1 MCQSSRWLLSVVV
14 VVAFPAAE
22 GRADEPV
29 AAAEWHVAPDGDD
42 ANPGTKDRPFATLER
57 ARTAAR
63 EQERSGDD
71 YATIRLAPG
80 IHRRTKPFL
89 LDSRDSR
96 LVLSGP
102 ADRSARIHAG
112 RPIDRTMMRPV
123 GEGPMFERLDP
134 AARGHVVAVD
144 LGPLGMKDVARP
156 ADFYQDGGGLPEVY
170 SGDEPMPL
178 ARWPNDGPAT
188 MERVLDKGKW
198 DGPAAGRRGGSFVA
212 REDRLARW
220 NVAEGVWLEG
230 YWRVPWDPA
239 TIRAAAIDAA
249 ARRIDLAAAING
261 GIGSKYAPKGE
272 LGDGKEPWW
281 AVNLVEE
288 IDREG
293 EWCVHHSTK
302 TLYVWPP
309 ASGAD
314 LFIARMDEPV
324 VRIENATL
332 VALQNLVIEG
342 GLGDGVAIEGGRKA
356 VVAGCTLRNLG
367 GNGVVVRGGRDHAV
381 KSCDVFALGDAG
393 IRLAGGNRAKLE
405 PCGHAAT
412 NNDVHHVGRRRK
424 TYAAAIQVG
433 EFRREDM
440 PAVGCRV
447 AHNLLH
453 DLPHA
458 AVLYTGNDNVLEL
471 NEVCRVAL
479 TSADVG
485 AFYTSFD
492 WTSRGNVIRHNFVHD
507 CPRANAFYLDDG
519 DSGDTV
525 EANVVVRAAAGPFV
539 GGGHDNVIRHNIV
552 VDCPVA
558 YHVDARGVDRGYQ
571 TNATLRKWLES
582 VHPDRAPWKDRYP
595 ALAALLDPATDAARP
610 RGVIVTGNV
619 AVRCDKPL
627 RTSAKPGGLDGC
639 TLADNLDLAAGTG
652 GNDPKFA
659 APADLDY
666 TLGEASPIFRKIP
679 DFPKIPFATIGLKRD
694 AYRRTLPARS
704 ADATT
709 PAEKAAD
716 ADASQRDIEASN
728 DAAAGAR

>member
-1 MCQSSRWLLSVVV
+1 M
-14 VVAFPAAE
+14 VAIELAAL
-22 GRADEPV
+22 GI
-29 AAAEWHVAPDGDD
+29 
-42 ANPGTKDRPFATLER
+42 KDT
-57 ARTAAR
+57 
-63 EQERSGDD
+63 
-71 YATIRLAPG
+71 
-80 IHRRTKPFL
+80 
-89 LDSRDSR
+89 
-96 LVLSGP
+96 
-102 ADRSARIHAG
+102 
-112 RPIDRTMMRPV
+112 
-123 GEGPMFERLDP
+123 
-134 AARGHVVAVD
+134 
-144 LGPLGMKDVARP
+144 ARP
-156 ADFYQDGGGLPEVY
+156 ADLYQDGGGLPELY
-170 SGDEPMPL
+170 CDDEPLPL
-178 ARWPNDGPAT
+178 ARWPNEGPAT
-188 MERVLDKGKW
+188 IERVLDKGKW
-198 DGPAAGRRGGSFVA
+198 DGPAAGRHGGSFVA

-230 YWRVPWDPA
+230 YWRVPWDPS
-239 TIRAAAIDAA
+239 TIRAATIDPA
-249 ARRIDLAAAING
+249 ARRIDLVAAVNG

-293 EWCVHHSTK
+293 EWCLHHATK
-302 TLYVWPP
+302 TLYAWPP
-309 ASGAD
+309 GDGD
-314 LFIARMDEPV
+314 LFIAAMNEPV
-324 VRIENATL
+324 VLIEGATL
-332 VALQNLVIEG
+332 VALQNLTIEG

-356 VVAGCTLRNLG
+356 VVAGCMLRNLG

-412 NNDVHHVGRRRK
+412 NNDIHHVGRRRK

-433 EFRREDM
+433 EFRRDDM

-479 TSADVG
+479 TSMDVG

-492 WTSRGNVIRHNFVHD
+492 WTSRGNVLRHNFVHD

-519 DSGDTV
+519 DCGDTV
-525 EANVVVRAAAGPFV
+525 EGNVVVRAAAGPFL
-539 GGGHDNVIRHNIV
+539 GGGHDNVVRHNIV

-558 YHVDARGVDRGYQ
+558 YHVDARGIDRGYQ

-582 VHPDRAPWKDRYP
+582 VHPDTAPWKDRYP
-595 ALAALLDPATDAARP
+595 ALTALLDPATDAARP

-627 RTSAKPGGLDGC
+627 RTSTKPGGLDAC

-652 GNDPKFA
+652 TNDPKFA
-659 APADLDY
+659 SPADLDY
-666 TLGEASPIFRKIP
+666 TLDDASPIFKRIP
-679 DFPKIPFATIGLKRD
+679 DFPRIPFAEIGLKRD
-694 AYRRTLPARS
+694 AYRQTVPPRS
-704 ADATT
+704 AKVTDATVPT
-709 PAEKAAD
+709 S
-716 ADASQRDIEASN
+716 DASQRDIEASN
-728 DAAAGAR
+728 RAAESR